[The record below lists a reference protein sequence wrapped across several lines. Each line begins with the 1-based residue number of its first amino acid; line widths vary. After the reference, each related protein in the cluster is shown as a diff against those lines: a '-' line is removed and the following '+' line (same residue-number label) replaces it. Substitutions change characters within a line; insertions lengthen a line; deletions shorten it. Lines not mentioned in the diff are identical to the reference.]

1 VEVHI
6 LRRDDFGP
14 AYNLVHDV
22 QNRENREIDVRD
34 DEIGDVPLALDEDR
48 PTVEEGD
55 YDAP

>member
-14 AYNLVHDV
+14 AHNLVHDV

-34 DEIGDVPLALDEDR
+34 DEIGHVPLALDEDR
-48 PTVEEGD
+48 PTVEEDD